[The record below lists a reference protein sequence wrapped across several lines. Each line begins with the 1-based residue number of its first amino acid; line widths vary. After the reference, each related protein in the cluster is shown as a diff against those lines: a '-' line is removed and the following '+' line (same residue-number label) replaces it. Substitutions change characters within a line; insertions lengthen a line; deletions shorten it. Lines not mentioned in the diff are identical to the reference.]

1 MSSNDNHDEL
11 TEFGMQRA
19 ALRRAALR
27 RAALRRDAAFRSGV
41 PEISNE

>member
-11 TEFGMQRA
+11 TELGMH
-19 ALRRAALR
+19 RAALR